1 MHRNWKPCNQAQ
13 HDAGQAPPAEMTEPY
28 RDRGCNLDQ
37 WLRMSLPTRHGTQAE
52 SAETVRVQDAC

>member
-1 MHRNWKPCNQAQ
+1 
-13 HDAGQAPPAEMTEPY
+13 MTEPY